1 VEPQPNN
8 LIDTVPSSQAVR
20 ERLCQTLREAQL
32 LRSLLKVAE
41 QKERARQAAA
51 GRRKGDGNAT

>member
-1 VEPQPNN
+1 LESKPDN

-51 GRRKGDGNAT
+51 GRGKGGANAT